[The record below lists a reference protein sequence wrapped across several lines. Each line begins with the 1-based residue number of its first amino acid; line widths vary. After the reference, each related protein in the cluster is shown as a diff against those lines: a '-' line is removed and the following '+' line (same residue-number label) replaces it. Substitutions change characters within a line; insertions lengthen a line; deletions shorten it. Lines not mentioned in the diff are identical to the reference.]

1 MPTPPA
7 TTSSISSNA
16 LGACAS
22 PQWPYTISARS
33 LVSIAPRGPRRRL
46 PRRVRIALPPS
57 RGRSRP
63 CRRLPLFLDAD
74 PVRGGV
80 PPDAIRLGLVEHSPG
95 MFRGRLRLL
104 AAGLVD
110 QHLLPGGR
118 RGTRPPSGRDGRPR
132 LCPTGRRPPL
142 SIPVHGRCL
151 ASAPAL
157 VRGRCLLPPYLS
169 MALAAPRGRHGEL
182 RRAHHPALDAEIS
195 HQQGL
200 HHHPQQVHA
209 LRETILG

>member
-1 MPTPPA
+1 MPTPPP
-7 TTSSISSNA
+7 TTSSTSSNA

-33 LVSIAPRGPRRRL
+33 LVSIAPR
-46 PRRVRIALPPS
+46 
-57 RGRSRP
+57 
-63 CRRLPLFLDAD
+63 
-74 PVRGGV
+74 
-80 PPDAIRLGLVEHSPG
+80 
-95 MFRGRLRLL
+95 
-104 AAGLVD
+104 
-110 QHLLPGGR
+110 
-118 RGTRPPSGRDGRPR
+118 
-132 LCPTGRRPPL
+132 RPPL

-151 ASAPAL
+151 ATAPAL
-157 VRGRCLLPPYLS
+157 VRGRCLLPPHLS

-209 LRETILG
+209 LRETVLGLRPGQRPFPERARHAGQLELARPGGAAGAAGVA